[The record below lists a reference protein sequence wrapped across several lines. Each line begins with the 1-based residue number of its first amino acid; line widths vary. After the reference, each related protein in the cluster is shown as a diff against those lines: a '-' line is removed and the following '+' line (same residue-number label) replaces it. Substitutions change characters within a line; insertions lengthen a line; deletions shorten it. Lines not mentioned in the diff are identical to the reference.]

1 MPRERFGANLR
12 RAREAAGLS
21 QLSLQLSSGVHM
33 TEISRYENG
42 KKEPRLTTIVRL
54 ANGLDLPPAQLLA
67 DMDDVDASG

>member
-12 RAREAAGLS
+12 RAREAAGIS

-42 KKEPRLTTIVRL
+42 HKEPQLTTIVRL
-54 ANGLDLPPAQLLA
+54 ARGLGLPPAELLA
-67 DMDDVDASG
+67 DMDDVDGSG